1 MALRDERDFYRG
13 LLALG
18 SAPDIDPLLAEA
30 LALIVSVT
38 GARRA
43 YVEVAPAGAGDGER
57 FWRSHSLS
65 PEDIEAVRASIS
77 RGIIAEA
84 VATGTTVV
92 TASALTDPRFRDR
105 GSVQQK
111 EIEAVLCAPIGSPP
125 IGAVYLQ
132 GADSSDG
139 FDDHAREAA
148 EMFCRQLAPLSSLLL
163 SRRDSWED
171 ATVAVR
177 QRFDCPEIIG
187 RSRALAAVLEQ
198 AALVAPLDLGIL
210 ITGASGTGKSL
221 LARALARNS
230 PRRGGPFVEL
240 NCAALPE
247 TLIESELF
255 GAIKG
260 AHSTATRA
268 MPGKVAAAEGGT
280 LFLDEIGELPLGAQ
294 AKLLQLLHSR
304 EYFPLGAPTPLRAD
318 VRIIAATN
326 AALPSLIEARQFRE
340 DLYYRLSVMPIEIP
354 ALSGRR
360 EDIEPLVTALVAQA
374 CSAHGFAPKSVSP
387 AAMFACSEAG
397 WPGNIRQLRNVVEAG
412 VIRAQGAASDIVTV
426 EHLFPDAG
434 NEASPPTWQEATR
447 RFQRRFLYECLE
459 RHDWNIS
466 AVARELDLA
475 RSHIYNQIRAF
486 GLAPAPSKK
495 SS

>member
-13 LLALG
+13 LLSLG
-18 SAPDIDPLLAEA
+18 AAQDIEPLLDEA
-30 LALIVSVT
+30 LSLIVSVT

-43 YVEVAPAGAGDGER
+43 YVEVAPSGAGQGER

-65 PEDIEAVRASIS
+65 SEDIEAVRESIS

-92 TASALTDPRFRDR
+92 TASALTDPRFRHR

-132 GADSSDG
+132 GSESSEGFGDS
-139 FDDHAREAA
+139 AREAA

-163 SRRDSWED
+163 SRRESYED
-171 ATVAVR
+171 ATIAIR

-187 RSRALAAVLEQ
+187 RSRALATVLEQ
-198 AALVAPLDLGIL
+198 AALVAPLDIAVLM
-210 ITGASGTGKSL
+210 TGGSGTGKSL
-221 LARALARNS
+221 LARAIARNS

-260 AHSTATRA
+260 AHSTATRT

-280 LFLDEIGELPLGAQ
+280 LFLDEVGELPLGAQ

-304 EYFPLGAPTPLRAD
+304 EYFPLGSPTPLRAD

-326 AALPSLIEARQFRE
+326 AALPALIEERQFRE
-340 DLYYRLSVMPIEIP
+340 DLYYRLSVMPIQFP
-354 ALSGRR
+354 ALSSRR
-360 EDIEPLVTALVAQA
+360 EDIEPLVVAIVAQV
-374 CSAHGFAPKSVSP
+374 CSTHGFGLKSVSP
-387 AAMFACSEAG
+387 GAMFACSEAS
-397 WPGNIRQLRNVVEAG
+397 WPGNVRQLRNVVEAG
-412 VIRAQGAASDIVTV
+412 VIRAQGAASDTVTV

-434 NEASPPTWQEATR
+434 TEPRPPTYQEATR
-447 RFQRRFLYECLE
+447 RFQRRFLFECLE

-475 RSHIYNQIRAF
+475 RSHVYNQIRAF
-486 GLAPAPSKK
+486 GLAPGPSRK

>member
-18 SAPDIDPLLAEA
+18 AAQDIEPLLDEA

-43 YVEVAPAGAGDGER
+43 YVEVGSGAGEGER

-65 PEDIEAVRASIS
+65 SEDIEAVRESIS

-132 GADSSDG
+132 GADSADG
-139 FDDHAREAA
+139 FGENAREAA
-148 EMFCRQLAPLSSLLL
+148 ELFCRQLAPLSSLLL
-163 SRRDSWED
+163 SRRDSYED
-171 ATVAVR
+171 ATALVR
-177 QRFDCPEIIG
+177 QRFDCPEVIG
-187 RSRALAAVLEQ
+187 RSRALAQVLEQ
-198 AALVAPLDLGIL
+198 AALVAPLDIGVLL
-210 ITGASGTGKSL
+210 TGGSGTGKSL
-221 LARALARNS
+221 LARAISRNS

-247 TLIESELF
+247 NLIESELF
-255 GAIKG
+255 GAVKG
-260 AHSTATRA
+260 AHSTATRT

-280 LFLDEIGELPLGAQ
+280 LFLDEIGDLPLTAQ

-304 EYFPLGAPTPLRAD
+304 EYFPLGSSTPLRAD

-326 AALPSLIEARQFRE
+326 AALPSLIEARRFRE
-340 DLYYRLSVMPIEIP
+340 DLYYRLNVMPIDIP
-354 ALSGRR
+354 ALSARR
-360 EDIEPLVTALVAQA
+360 EDIEPLVAALVAQA
-374 CSAHGFAPKSVSP
+374 CVTHGFAPKSVSP
-387 AAMFACSEAG
+387 AAMFACSEAS
-397 WPGNIRQLRNVVEAG
+397 WPGNIRQLRNVVEAS
-412 VIRAQGAASDIVTV
+412 VIRAHGAACDVVTV
-426 EHLFPDAG
+426 EHVFPDAG
-434 NEASPPTWQEATR
+434 SEPRPPTWQEATR
-447 RFQRRFLYECLE
+447 RFQRRFLFECLE

-475 RSHIYNQIRAF
+475 RSHVYNQIRAF
-486 GLAPAPSKK
+486 GLAQGPGKK